1 MKKKKS
7 DKPKLTSSELFSK
20 NIEKANI
27 GDSCRD
33 YMQIFG
39 ANINLMRYIPSIS
52 DGIKP
57 GERRI
62 LYTLYNDLE
71 STPTKKKKKVS
82 TVAGHVLNYHPHGDA
97 PVMQSIVTMGQPWS
111 NFNPLIEGEGNYGSP
126 KGEPAA
132 HGRYIEARLSR
143 YAWKCFFEQYSDNLV
158 DMKPTYGGDKME
170 PEYFPA
176 VYPNALL
183 NTTFGIGYGASC
195 GLPSYNMNEVI
206 ELTLN
211 LQKNPNYKD
220 ITLIP
225 DSPTGAFIVDE
236 GQFEEISR
244 TGMGK
249 FKMRGEIEVDEE
261 KNALI
266 IRSIPMQTNL
276 NSITKDIFEMINN
289 GTIQGFVKRD
299 DNCHVDRKTGNY
311 VIQYEMMFKA
321 EVDLYVIRELIYKR
335 TMMEKTFPVNF
346 KLIDDYQDFDYNIRS
361 LILHWLDFRRET
373 LRRKFNYKLVE
384 ARERQHVLETILMV
398 VSGKN
403 GEKAVETIR
412 RGKSKE
418 EVKEYLMKTFKIT
431 SLQADRITSLPM
443 LAFSP
448 ESIEKFK
455 KEKEKVDANVEK
467 YNGLI
472 RSAKKID
479 KIIKEELLE
488 GVALFG
494 EPRRSKVIQLDGTEK
509 IRNTN
514 HIIVLTM
521 NGFVKKLPSD
531 TQSIGFINP
540 GDYPTEIIPI
550 KNTEDLMIFDET
562 GKISK
567 LQVHQI
573 PNSSLDSEGE
583 KLSKFCNINGSIRAV
598 TAKPSVEAL
607 KAIKEPVYFLMVTRN
622 GIIKKTAA
630 SRYTNIKNELLAMD
644 VKEGDSFQS
653 VKLMMGHKD
662 ILVYTSNGFGV
673 RFNSS
678 EVKETNRMSIGV
690 KAINMTDDDSVI
702 GMDIVNEA
710 DKSIFVLTSKGTG
723 KKCTLENFGTMD
735 RAAKPLRIT
744 SLEEKEDLILVR
756 TVKGTEKFRVY
767 LNTGI
772 NEILIK
778 DVPELPRLSKG
789 RKLIG
794 VPKGSRIIDIREVK

>member
-1 MKKKKS
+1 M
-7 DKPKLTSSELFSK
+7 SK
-20 NIEKANI
+20 NKTTAIEAFNQNIEQANI
-27 GDSCRD
+27 GDACRG

-52 DGIKP
+52 DGLKP

-62 LYTLYNDLE
+62 LYTLYKDLG
-71 STPTKKKKKVS
+71 STPTKKKKKVA
-82 TVAGHVLNYHPHGDA
+82 TVAGQVLNYHPHGDA

-132 HGRYIEARLSR
+132 HGRYIEARLSQ

-158 DMKPTYGGDKME
+158 NMKPTYGGDSFE
-170 PEYFPA
+170 PEYLPA
-176 VYPNALL
+176 VYPNSLL

-206 ELTLN
+206 DLTEELMDDPDY
-211 LQKNPNYKD
+211 KNV
-220 ITLIP
+220 TLIP

-236 GQFEEISR
+236 GQFTQISE
-244 TGMGK
+244 TGSGK
-249 FKMRGEIEVDEE
+249 FKMRGEIVVDEE
-261 KNALI
+261 NSSLI
-266 IRSIPMQTNL
+266 IKSIPMQTNL
-276 NSITKDIFEMINN
+276 NSIVADIFDMINT
-289 GTIQGFVKRD
+289 GVIQGFVKRN
-299 DNCHVDRKTGNY
+299 DNCYIARETNKY
-311 VIQYEMMFKA
+311 VIDFTLIFKA

-335 TMMEKTFPVNF
+335 TAMEKTFPVNF
-346 KLIDDYQDFDYNIRS
+346 KLIDDYQEFDYNIRS

-373 LRRKFNYKLVE
+373 LRRKFNYKLVNAKE
-384 ARERQHVLETILMV
+384 EQHVLETTLMV
-398 VSGKN
+398 VTGKN
-403 GEKAVETIR
+403 AEETLKVVRKAKTR
-412 RGKSKE
+412 KE
-418 EVKEYLMKTFKIT
+418 VSQFLMDTFKIS
-431 SLQADRITSLPM
+431 SLQADRLSRMSFID
-443 LAFSP
+443 FNE
-448 ESIEKFK
+448 ESIEKLK
-455 KEKEKVDANVEK
+455 TRKLKVDEDVEK
-467 YNGLI
+467 YNKLI
-472 RSAKKID
+472 RSPKKID
-479 KIIKEELLE
+479 KIIKEELRE
-488 GVALFG
+488 GVKLFG
-494 EPRRSKVIQLDGTEK
+494 EPRRSKIIKLDGTEK

-514 HIIVLTM
+514 HIVVLTM
-521 NGFVKKLPSD
+521 NGFVKKLPAD
-531 TQSIGFINP
+531 TQSIGFINQ

-567 LQVHQI
+567 LQINQL
-573 PNSSLDSEGE
+573 PNSSLDGEGE
-583 KLSKFCNINGSIRAV
+583 KLSKFCTINGSIRAV

-607 KAIKEPVYFLMVTRN
+607 KVIKEPVYFLMITRN

-690 KAINMTDDDSVI
+690 KAINMADGDSVI

-723 KKCTLENFGTMD
+723 KKCTLENFSTMD

-744 SLEEKEDLILVR
+744 SLEDKEDLVLVR

-767 LNTGI
+767 LNTGMD
-772 NEILIK
+772 EIDIK
-778 DVPELPRLSKG
+778 DVVELPRLSKG